1 MRAARVPRVARVD
14 PAGRPLEGRRRQGI
28 QAIGIVV
35 GWIFLVSMILWATG
49 GTRQSAAPV
58 PWMLGM
64 GVLAW
69 ALAEQV
75 AGRRGLVWPGSALA
89 IVGSLS
95 MGLGASIITP
105 ELRLGQPEMRLA
117 IISGVA
123 AICMFGYLFRFR
135 LPGLVSPVVTF
146 SIIALFL
153 GFYGLDPAR
162 VAELEGFSPR
172 GILAAMLSSKV
183 AVVCFTTLSTAAVFA
198 ARWLDLKGD
207 DFGLAAA
214 RPLHLVG
221 AGVLALIVGRWLS
234 MLPAPLDGIMLVA
247 AWAGV
252 TVWSLRINRIGVM
265 FTAILAMAKP
275 TIVALGVTF
284 GFTFERSDWG
294 WYFPLILVAVIAI
307 WPWLHEQSLRRN
319 WTLGPGGRIPTP
331 RNNWYWRYWPY
342 S

>member
-1 MRAARVPRVARVD
+1 MRVARVD

-28 QAIGIVV
+28 QAICIVV
-35 GWIFLVSMILWATG
+35 GWIVLVSVILWATG
-49 GTRQSAAPV
+49 GTRRSAAPL
-58 PWMLGM
+58 PWLLGM

-69 ALAEQV
+69 AFAEHV

-95 MGLGASIITP
+95 FGLGVSIITP
-105 ELRLGQPEMRLA
+105 ELRLGEPEMRLA
-117 IISGVA
+117 IIAGVA
-123 AICMFGYLFRFR
+123 AISMFGYLFRFR

-153 GFYGLDPAR
+153 GLYGIDPAR
-162 VAELEGFSPR
+162 MAEVEGFSPR
-172 GILAAMLSSKV
+172 GILAAMLRSPV
-183 AVVCFTTLSTAAVFA
+183 AVVCFTALSTAAVFA

-221 AGVLALIVGRWLS
+221 AGILALVVGRGLA
-234 MLPAPLDGIMLVA
+234 MLPAPLDWIMLLA

-252 TVWSLRINRIGVM
+252 TVWALRINRISVM
-265 FTAILAMAKP
+265 FTAVLAMARP
-275 TIVALGVTF
+275 TAVALGDQF

-294 WYFPLILVAVIAI
+294 WYLPLIIVAGIAI
-307 WPWLHEQSLRRN
+307 WPMLHEQSLRRN
-319 WTLGPGGRIPTP
+319 WTLGPGGRIPQP

>member
-1 MRAARVPRVARVD
+1 MRAARAPRAARVD
-14 PAGRPLEGRRRQGI
+14 PAGRPLEGRRRQGF
-28 QAIGIVV
+28 QAVGIVV

-58 PWMLGM
+58 PWMLAM
-64 GVLAW
+64 GVTAW
-69 ALAEQV
+69 ALAELV

-89 IVGSLS
+89 IFGSLS
-95 MGLGASIITP
+95 MGLGFSIITP
-105 ELRLGQPEMRLA
+105 ELRLGEPEIRLA
-117 IISGVA
+117 IIAGVA
-123 AICMFGYLFRFR
+123 AVCMFGCLLRYR

-153 GFYGLDPAR
+153 GLYGVDPAR
-162 VAELEGFSPR
+162 MAEVEGFSPR
-172 GILAAMLSSKV
+172 GILAAMLGSPV
-183 AVVCFTTLSTAAVFA
+183 AVACFTAFSAAAVFA

-234 MLPAPLDGIMLVA
+234 LLPAPLDWIALLA

-252 TVWSLRINRIGVM
+252 TVWALRINRIGVM
-265 FTAILAMAKP
+265 FTAILAMARP
-275 TIVALGVTF
+275 TAIALGGSF
-284 GFTFERSDWG
+284 GFTFQRSDWG
-294 WYFPLILVAVIAI
+294 WYLPLILVTVIAV